1 MANQRGRR
9 HPTKAKRGSGACR
22 ILHLAPWSCP
32 SIITLVSSFSFW
44 VRERRWCWGDWGFG
58 GKTICGGRRWRRFL
72 REVEGDIKDCTPI
85 VAGDVSAPVA
95 LFEPTNWTPR
105 GQYPI
110 MHQYPVWAT
119 LPCWTPCACPLP
131 RWLATWASFFSL
143 AILFY
148 WPEVIVGESVVFDGE
163 LKLFHRT

>member
-1 MANQRGRR
+1 M
-9 HPTKAKRGSGACR
+9 S

-32 SIITLVSSFSFW
+32 SFVFFLREGETMMLRRLGFW
-44 VRERRWCWGDWGFG
+44 WEDNLWWETMTQVLEG
-58 GKTICGGRRWRRFL
+58 GGRRHQGLHADYSRGCL
-72 REVEGDIKDCTPI
+72 RSSGI
-85 VAGDVSAPVA
+85 VW
-95 LFEPTNWTPR
+95 TNKLDSR

-119 LPCWTPCACPLP
+119 LPCWTPCTCPLP

-148 WPEVIVGESVVFDGE
+148 WPEVTVGESVVFDGE